1 MRSVLGPVLDYDA
14 ERGTALMRTLQT
26 YFAQGSNL
34 SRTGAALHVHAN
46 TVTQR
51 LDRVTQ
57 LLGAGW
63 NEPERLL
70 EVQLALRLADLLR
83 P

>member
-1 MRSVLGPVLDYDA
+1 M
-14 ERGTALMRTLQT
+14 
-26 YFAQGSNL
+26 
-34 SRTGAALHVHAN
+34 HVN

-51 LDRVTQ
+51 LERIGQ

-63 NEPERLL
+63 NEPERAL
-70 EVQLALRLADLLR
+70 ELQVALRLHRVL